1 MVHMDSLLP
10 YKFRKDDV
18 FMARTPSVMIPL
30 GTKAPD
36 FTLTDTVSGKDLSLN
51 ELKSDKATV
60 IMFIC
65 NHCPFVKHV
74 QEELVRLANDYKPK
88 GVSFIAISSNDVE
101 NYPDDSPE
109 NMKKVAEEWNYPFPY
124 LYDESQDVAKA
135 YKAAC
140 TPDFYIF
147 NGQLEL
153 SYRGQLDDSR
163 PDSGIPVTGKDMR
176 AALDQ
181 LLAGQPVDTNQ
192 RPSLGCDIKCKK

>member
-1 MVHMDSLLP
+1 
-10 YKFRKDDV
+10 
-18 FMARTPSVMIPL
+18 MARTPSVMIPL

-192 RPSLGCDIKCKK
+192 RPSLGCDIKWKK